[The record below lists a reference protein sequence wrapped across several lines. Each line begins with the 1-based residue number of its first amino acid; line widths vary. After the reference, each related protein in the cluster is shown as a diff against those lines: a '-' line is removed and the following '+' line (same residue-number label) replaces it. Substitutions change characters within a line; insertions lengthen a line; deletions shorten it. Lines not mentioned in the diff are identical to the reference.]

1 MAGADVGS
9 SDAKDNYEPVGSA
22 NNIVAI
28 DIQMVNNSSIT
39 TALSQ
44 LHPFKKSFVV
54 RDIKT
59 FKPCQ

>member
-1 MAGADVGS
+1 MTGADVGS

-44 LHPFKKSFVV
+44 LHPFKKKF
-54 RDIKT
+54 
-59 FKPCQ
+59 CC